1 MTTQI
6 TRPPDSGRDDEAI
19 IKRARRRQRRRR
31 AATGVAVAAM
41 LAGGLGVFAHV
52 HGADRQRQASP
63 RPGDN
68 PSAAVQLPGPIPTSV
83 DTAVLMWPVGYP
95 AFGPTGGP
103 PAYFDNLR
111 TGRLSRTQTPAIAA
125 GDYQPLLITV
135 GRWLVYVGDG
145 TTAIRDDLTGRPRVV
160 GTTPLFA
167 PSARPGRIWLEHLPR
182 GGGAERLRSV
192 SITGGSSGRLVT
204 LPKGARLVE
213 GTDAGLLLQDRQ
225 GDLELWTRGAAPRTL
240 PRSPLWSD
248 GFDASGQMV
257 AYGTGCVDHVTAR
270 SSTFEPNA
278 GYDTC
283 RMLQALNVVTG
294 KLRSYPAPPGTAG
307 WVPNGFGP
315 VSAIS
320 PDGSMIAAY
329 AATRPLGHG
338 RTRLYALSLTG
349 GHRPPTA
356 VPSSAAF
363 LFARTGWSARGSWLL
378 YQGPDTRMWAYR
390 SRTGTVRSSKT
401 PCCQYTVMAT
411 FKSPAN

>member
-6 TRPPDSGRDDEAI
+6 TQPPDSDRDAEAI

-31 AATGVAVAAM
+31 AGIGVAVAAV
-41 LAGGLGVFAHV
+41 LTGGLGVVVHL

-68 PSAAVQLPGPIPTSV
+68 PSAAVQVSGPIPTSV

-103 PAYFDNLR
+103 PAYVDNLR
-111 TGRLSRTQTPAIAA
+111 TGRLSRTQRPAIAA
-125 GDYQPLLITV
+125 GDYQPLLITA
-135 GRWLVYVGDG
+135 GRWLVYVGNG

-160 GTTPLFA
+160 GTTPFFA
-167 PSARPGRIWLEHLPR
+167 PSARPGRIWLEYLPR
-182 GGGAERLRSV
+182 RGGAETLRSA
-192 SITGGSSGRLVT
+192 SITGGSPGRLVT

-213 GTDAGLLLQDRQ
+213 GTAAGLLLQDRQ

-240 PRSPLWSD
+240 PHTPLWSD
-248 GFDASGQMV
+248 GFDASNQMV

-278 GYDTC
+278 GYDAC
-283 RMLQALNVVTG
+283 RMLRALNAVTG

-307 WVPNGFGP
+307 WVPNGVGP
-315 VSAIS
+315 VSAIA

-338 RTRLYALSLTG
+338 RTRLYALSMTG
-349 GHRPPTA
+349 RHRPPTP

-363 LFARTGWSARGSWLL
+363 LFARTAWSARGSWLL
-378 YQGPDTRMWAYR
+378 YQGPGTRMWAYQP
-390 SRTGTVRSSKT
+390 RTGAVGSST
-401 PCCQYTVMAT
+401 TACCRYTVMAA
-411 FKSPAN
+411 FKSPPN